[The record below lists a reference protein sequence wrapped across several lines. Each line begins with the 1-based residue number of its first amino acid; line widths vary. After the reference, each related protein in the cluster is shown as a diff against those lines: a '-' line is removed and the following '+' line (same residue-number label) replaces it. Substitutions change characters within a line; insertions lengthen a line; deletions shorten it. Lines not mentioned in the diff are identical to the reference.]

1 MEGKIKGGNEQRKNR
16 KVEREM
22 NHVTHEDIR
31 EKEWFFLFFL
41 IFNTLLKLRIVKR

>member
-1 MEGKIKGGNEQRKNR
+1 
-16 KVEREM
+16 M

-41 IFNTLLKLRIVKR
+41 IFNTLLKLRIVKRDNNKLLKQFSS